1 MPFVNLEASYFN
13 GLLSD
18 TGSDLYPLAWWRY
31 PYSHLRTESEFQTL
45 AGEYERNLSDL
56 ELDLRDAN
64 VDNARLEAE
73 YIQSIISL
81 SLFIEKRFF
90 FLFDIFRLEQTRA
103 ELIDE
108 RVKSTDEKI
117 HTDAELSNLR
127 LR

>member
-1 MPFVNLEASYFN
+1 M
-13 GLLSD
+13 
-18 TGSDLYPLAWWRY
+18 
-31 PYSHLRTESEFQTL
+31 